1 MGKLAK
7 SKLNLLRCREL
18 IFMLDI
24 NLFNGDITPLSSM
37 LLTEPESRAYGLYRL
52 DIELQKSLH

>member
-18 IFMLDI
+18 ILMLDI
-24 NLFNGDITPLSSM
+24 NLFNGDIMPLSSM
-37 LLTEPESRAYGLYRL
+37 LLIEPECRACGLYRL
-52 DIELQKSLH
+52 DMELQKSLH